1 MVCSKDNKEV
11 SVEQQAR
18 GKVVDEEREVVSYR
32 SCRAPLAVVRSC
44 EKVVLVV

>member
-1 MVCSKDNKEV
+1 MCSKDNKEV

-18 GKVVDEEREVVSYR
+18 GKVVDEEWEVVSCR
-32 SCRAPLAVVRSC
+32 SRRAPLAVVRSC